1 MGHTVDRK
9 AVAEAATEVSC
20 PGAAAAS
27 AYIGAADLEAP
38 FMASL
43 LSEFYTPLSSQP
55 ALCFDPT
62 LLIYILKKKKKH
74 LVSIFYTTVPVPYI
88 LLNVSN
94 PSLYVHLPFFFVPTI
109 PYGKPECKNQV

>member
-1 MGHTVDRK
+1 MDRK
-9 AVAEAATEVSC
+9 AVAEAAAEVSC
-20 PGAAAAS
+20 PGAAVAS
-27 AYIGAADLEAP
+27 SYIGAADLEAP

-62 LLIYILKKKKKH
+62 LIIYILKKKKKEH
-74 LVSIFYTTVPVPYI
+74 LVSIFCTTVPYI
-88 LLNVSN
+88 LLNFSN

>member
-1 MGHTVDRK
+1 MATTMAWPWQVRDRDYATFTMGHTVDRK
-9 AVAEAATEVSC
+9 AVAEAAAEVSC

-55 ALCFDPT
+55 ALCFYPT
-62 LLIYILKKKKKH
+62 LFNLYIKK
-74 LVSIFYTTVPVPYI
+74 
-88 LLNVSN
+88 
-94 PSLYVHLPFFFVPTI
+94 
-109 PYGKPECKNQV
+109 